1 MQGKKGSNHWILSKK
16 TGIPYIISKE
26 SREKM
31 SKASSGR
38 LHTEETK
45 RKISEK
51 RKQYLKNNPDKVPY
65 KLNHSSEISYP
76 EEYFLECFKNYKNVS
91 FQHRVNTY
99 SLDFANVEEKL
110 YLEVDGEQHYLD
122 NRILKHDIKRTKK
135 LEELG
140 WDGIRI
146 RWAEFKKLSNDDKKE
161 KVETTIK
168 FMKFSS

>member
-1 MQGKKGSNHWILSKK
+1 MENSFICKFCEKVYTQSISHIHHELKCPKNKNRVYKNGMQGKKGSNHWILSKK

-65 KLNHSSEISYP
+65 KLNHSSKISYP
-76 EEYFLECFKNYKNVS
+76 EEYFLECFKKYKNVS

-122 NRILKHDIKRTKK
+122 NRILKHDIKRTK
-135 LEELG
+135 
-140 WDGIRI
+140 
-146 RWAEFKKLSNDDKKE
+146 N
-161 KVETTIK
+161 
-168 FMKFSS
+168 